1 MTRNPA
7 ARTRR
12 ITAIG
17 AVVLLLLALFHVALH
32 DAGAADLEHAGSGT
46 GHCILF
52 DMPVEPAAAVAPPAP
67 IEIGLATTLPR
78 AVEQL
83 RTLGFF
89 FHASRGPPLS

>member
-1 MTRNPA
+1 MIRDSA

-32 DAGAADLEHAGSGT
+32 DAGAADLNDSGSGT

-52 DMPVEPAAAVAPPAP
+52 DMPVEPAAAAAPPEP
-67 IEIGLATTLPR
+67 IEIPFVAALPGAIER
-78 AVEQL
+78 VGA
-83 RTLGFF
+83 LGYF